1 MYGFKREKYDAMY
14 LVLNRVE
21 IDENTNLQ
29 QSLEHSYD
37 DNARIKRDL
46 DQSKRDAQQLASEL
60 ESVKVFV
67 ILLYCIK
74 LTLMSSCILFREA
87 WHVRLANENC
97 QGKFGWDKNIED
109 YWEI

>member
-1 MYGFKREKYDAMY
+1 MVMGFIQKNMTQCIFFF
-14 LVLNRVE
+14 NRIE

-37 DNARIKRDL
+37 DNARIKRDF

-67 ILLYCIK
+67 ILL
-74 LTLMSSCILFREA
+74 ILNLS
-87 WHVRLANENC
+87 W
-97 QGKFGWDKNIED
+97 
-109 YWEI
+109 

>member
-1 MYGFKREKYDAMY
+1 MHLSF
-14 LVLNRVE
+14 NRIE

-46 DQSKRDAQQLASEL
+46 DQSNRDAQQLASEL

-67 ILLYCIK
+67 ILLYYIK
-74 LTLMSSCILFREA
+74 LTLVKSYILTGET
-87 WHVRLANENC
+87 
-97 QGKFGWDKNIED
+97 
-109 YWEI
+109 

>member
-1 MYGFKREKYDAMY
+1 MTQCIFIS
-14 LVLNRVE
+14 NRIE

-67 ILLYCIK
+67 ILFHGI
-74 LTLMSSCILFREA
+74 ILRP
-87 WHVRLANENC
+87 
-97 QGKFGWDKNIED
+97 Q
-109 YWEI
+109 

>member
-1 MYGFKREKYDAMY
+1 MAATIPRLALVMYGFKREKYDAMY

-46 DQSKRDAQQLASEL
+46 DQSKRDAQQLVSEL

-67 ILLYCIK
+67 ILLYYIK
-74 LTLMSSCILFREA
+74 LTLMSSYILIREA
-87 WHVRLANENC
+87 
-97 QGKFGWDKNIED
+97 
-109 YWEI
+109 

>member
-1 MYGFKREKYDAMY
+1 MC
-14 LVLNRVE
+14 LISNRIE

-46 DQSKRDAQQLASEL
+46 DQSKRDAQKLASEL

-67 ILLYCIK
+67 ILLYYINLDHGELIHVNHRNLVK
-74 LTLMSSCILFREA
+74 REMVIL
-87 WHVRLANENC
+87 
-97 QGKFGWDKNIED
+97 
-109 YWEI
+109 EILIGIRKPK